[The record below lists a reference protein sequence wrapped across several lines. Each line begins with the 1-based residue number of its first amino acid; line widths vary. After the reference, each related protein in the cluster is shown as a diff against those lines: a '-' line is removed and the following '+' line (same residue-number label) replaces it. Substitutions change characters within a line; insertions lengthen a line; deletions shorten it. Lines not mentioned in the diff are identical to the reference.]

1 MGSIRG
7 MMGLI
12 CQRDG
17 GRGDGAAERRAASLA
32 AGLILLPGAAAA
44 EVCDKTRPDWDGT
57 PQSMISEAIGLFLSP
72 AGLFLCAA
80 MAMALVFRHAM
91 GTAIVAL
98 LWSFFITALVMG
110 LDDPIRAAAVNEGC
124 VAPPTLFIAASTAI
138 CLAAV
143 TYTFRRE
150 KRL

>member
-1 MGSIRG
+1 MGPVRG
-7 MMGLI
+7 MI
-12 CQRDG
+12 HRADRRDG
-17 GRGDGAAERRAASLA
+17 GRGDGAAERRATSLLIA
-32 AGLILLPGAAAA
+32 ALVLPSPAHAK
-44 EVCDKTRPDWDGT
+44 VCDTLRPEWDGT
-57 PQSMISEAIGLFLSP
+57 SQSMLAEMVGLFLSP
-72 AGLFLCAA
+72 AGLFLSAA
-80 MAMALVFRHAM
+80 LAMALMFRHTM

-110 LDDPIRAAAVNEGC
+110 FDDPVRAAAVREGC

-143 TYTFRRE
+143 IYTFRRE